1 MSFILK
7 YWIAYILD
15 LILGDPY
22 WFPHPVRVIGKYI
35 SFLENL
41 FYKRKNKKF
50 WGGILAIIVILTTM
64 FLSYYVSKLSK
75 YLEIFFLYTTLA
87 TNSLGSE
94 GIKVYN
100 ILKSGDLEKA
110 QKELSY
116 LVSRDTGEMDEIQVV
131 RSTMETIAE
140 NSVDGIIAPMFYAF
154 VGSLI
159 SIGGVSLALP
169 FAMGYKAVNTLDSM
183 LGYKNEKY
191 IDFGMVSAKI
201 DDFFNLIP
209 ARISGLII
217 IPIATSILG
226 MGFKNPIKIF
236 LRDRKNHASPNS
248 GHPEAAFAGAIGVQ
262 FGGKTKYFG
271 KYFNKPTIGDKIKEF
286 EAEDIKKSYKI
297 MFTTSLVGIILF
309 STLIQII

>member
-7 YWIAYILD
+7 FWIAYILD

-50 WGGILAIIVILTTM
+50 WGGILALIVILTTM

-140 NSVDGIIAPMFYAF
+140 
-154 VGSLI
+154 
-159 SIGGVSLALP
+159 
-169 FAMGYKAVNTLDSM
+169 
-183 LGYKNEKY
+183 
-191 IDFGMVSAKI
+191 
-201 DDFFNLIP
+201 
-209 ARISGLII
+209 
-217 IPIATSILG
+217 
-226 MGFKNPIKIF
+226 
-236 LRDRKNHASPNS
+236 
-248 GHPEAAFAGAIGVQ
+248 
-262 FGGKTKYFG
+262 
-271 KYFNKPTIGDKIKEF
+271 
-286 EAEDIKKSYKI
+286 
-297 MFTTSLVGIILF
+297 
-309 STLIQII
+309 